1 MSLFYLTIWII
12 IGVGALLI
20 DLTTSSFLFI
30 WFTGGSITAIIAL
43 IIGKSFMIQLI
54 TFILVTA
61 IFMAVGYPIVK
72 KTMKR
77 TVPQTKTMEQ
87 NYIGEIFVADKDIS
101 RKGLIKVD
109 GIYWSVLNEGDYI
122 KKGQKF
128 KVESI
133 RGTKLVIKKI

>member
-1 MSLFYLTIWII
+1 MELFYLTIWII
-12 IGVGALLI
+12 IGIGALLI

-43 IIGKSFMIQLI
+43 ILGKSFAVQLI
-54 TFILVTA
+54 TFIVVSAVL
-61 IFMAVGYPIVK
+61 MAVGYPIVK
-72 KTMKR
+72 KTIKK
-77 TVPQTKTMEQ
+77 TIPKTKTMEQ

-109 GIYWSVLNEGDYI
+109 GIYWTVLNEDEYI

-128 KVESI
+128 QVTAIK
-133 RGTKLVIKKI
+133 GTKLVIKKV